1 MQKKGFFILG
11 LMYFLL
17 PLYAIENDTT
27 GQKTNI
33 EIGEKKSPST
43 KKFSPK
49 VAATLSAIIPGA
61 GQIYNQKYWK
71 LPIVYGA
78 LGYFAYDIYASYKL
92 YTDLSF
98 ALVALNKL
106 KQNDSTDF
114 KKVDPIIQR
123 LNVTSVENYKN
134 RFRRQ
139 VDESSLWLLVFWG
152 LNIVDAAVDAHL
164 KSFDVSDN
172 LTLKIHPNVNAI
184 AATGQLNYNLKLD
197 FEIKSKNKKSKF
209 LAYKY

>member
-1 MQKKGFFILG
+1 MRKKGFFILG

-43 KKFSPK
+43 RKFSPK

-139 VDESSLWLLVFWG
+139 VDESSLWFLVFWG

>member
-1 MQKKGFFILG
+1 MRKKGFFILG

-33 EIGEKKSPST
+33 EIGEKKTPST
-43 KKFSPK
+43 RKFSPK
-49 VAATLSAIIPGA
+49 IAATLSAIIPGA

-139 VDESSLWLLVFWG
+139 VDESSLWFLVFWG

>member
-43 KKFSPK
+43 RKFSPK

>member
-43 KKFSPK
+43 RKFSPK

-139 VDESSLWLLVFWG
+139 VDESSLWFLVFWG

>member
-1 MQKKGFFILG
+1 MRKKGFFILG

-43 KKFSPK
+43 RKFSPK

>member
-33 EIGEKKSPST
+33 EIGEKKTPST
-43 KKFSPK
+43 RKFSPK
-49 VAATLSAIIPGA
+49 IAATLSAIIPGA

-139 VDESSLWLLVFWG
+139 VDESSLWFLVFWG